1 MELRFKV
8 NHDFD
13 YYDRETEIKYIH
25 GSMLKWIFRDVS
37 VQCETVK
44 YFQMMLNTIEKK

>member
-25 GSMLKWIFRDVS
+25 GSMLK
-37 VQCETVK
+37 
-44 YFQMMLNTIEKK
+44 